1 MIRANVHEAK
11 SQLSKLIERAESGEE
26 VVIAR
31 NGRPVVRLV
40 AIKDPAAAQS
50 AKRDILGALKDK
62 VWVGS
67 PEDLAE
73 ADRALEQAF
82 AKGDVFPPRG

>member
-11 SQLSKLIERAESGEE
+11 SQLSKLIERAEAGEE

-31 NGRPVVRLV
+31 NGRPVVRLTP
-40 AIKDPAAAQS
+40 IEKPTAQS
-50 AKRDILGALKDK
+50 AKRDILGALKGR
-62 VWVGS
+62 VWTGGAD
-67 PEDLAE
+67 DLAE
-73 ADRALEQAF
+73 ADRALDKAF